1 MLVVSGILGFGS
13 QNTARGI
20 RVPLR
25 VKPRSSSDKDC
36 NPVPEIENPRLCWIP
51 LDGAICNHKETSVFF
66 FVFLSTSKVYES
78 WRLKKRQVHV

>member
-20 RVPLR
+20 RVSLR

-36 NPVPEIENPRLCWIP
+36 NPVPEI
-51 LDGAICNHKETSVFF
+51 DGAICNHKETSVLF